1 MHHGEYYLSHLIIFK
16 LSTSTFPI
24 KLASWPPA
32 TWLCSIHHTTLSCLD
47 SLCSFSTDTVVELRS
62 MAFFWVLYI
71 QTHRIEIVIFCV
83 VVPWYSY
90 LLGRWQPLPWQYR
103 VKVNLLE

>member
-1 MHHGEYYLSHLIIFK
+1 L
-16 LSTSTFPI
+16 
-24 KLASWPPA
+24 
-32 TWLCSIHHTTLSCLD
+32 TLSCLD

-103 VKVNLLE
+103 VKVNLLEQAASSSENLLICKLELI